1 VPSFGYKP
9 VNAYNMR
16 LEVMARTYK
25 NNHLFRGLLQS
36 EDGIISSI
44 LDVNHRSIT
53 FQTTF
58 GVNED
63 LVDELK
69 NRPEHIVFS
78 ERSRIARLGLQIK
91 CDPPDANS
99 LQGDMITLTL
109 VASTVIPGYPGLD
122 EFKDFFTPGLPVGRL
137 VFCDPEALLS
147 SDEVL
152 EAIERAELKLP
163 ESTTISSD
171 GSILIAPH
179 KAVCRFREPLDKRT
193 LGRILLREDGRELLN
208 RYQVRNAM
216 PSVTIG
222 PGEGVVTTCS
232 MYLNEHYVVLQ
243 SGFALG
249 RNLPATVLDPI
260 KTRGIRIYLEIVNHS
275 HHPIVNPLISAKVY
289 NAAKSRNGL
298 RRKKAAQT
306 SNFYSYLQMREFEER
321 FSRFSNTT
329 CHFLDKPVAVALGE
343 ADGLKKAEIFLNG
356 PSEDCDVT
364 RPMCSLARRD
374 FSPNSEC
381 SHVYAT
387 SRIEDALDR
396 IPAVLIMKYF
406 PNIIEH
412 RDIINLTC
420 EGKLKALYFYE
431 PSCEHGPFLSQ
442 QDHHRLEEYHAFG
455 LEVYWVSGLNDRLMK
470 HTMRDGMGYFVA
482 PERIADFHKSML
494 FAFYGSN
501 QKLSPRGE
509 TKLGE
514 LLDALIEFWGQRIGI
529 VTGGGSGVMEQ
540 ANTLARERGI
550 LSGANFLD
558 ITDQSMTTDVDFCQ
572 VFQATCRHSRQKWF
586 EIASFPIF
594 NIGGLGS
601 LEELG
606 ITLCNMKLSILDPV
620 PVILFDTEGGG
631 DFWNGID
638 DQINE
643 MVKRGRAPAWIKDNI
658 VITDDP
664 KTVTD
669 VYRQRLQLF

>member
-1 VPSFGYKP
+1 
-9 VNAYNMR
+9 
-16 LEVMARTYK
+16 MARKNT

-36 EDGIISSI
+36 EDGLISKII
-44 LDVNHRSIT
+44 DANDQSIT
-53 FQTTF
+53 FEAAF
-58 GVNED
+58 GLSE
-63 LVDELK
+63 ELIAQLK
-69 NRPEHIVFS
+69 KQPEHIVFS
-78 ERSRIARLGLQIK
+78 ERSRIARLGIQIK
-91 CDPPDANS
+91 CEPPAIDRLAT
-99 LQGDMITLTL
+99 DKITLSL
-109 VASTVIPGYPGLD
+109 VASAVISGYPGLN
-122 EFKDFFTPGLPVGRL
+122 EIKDFLSLGLPVGRL
-137 VFCDPEALLS
+137 VFCDPDALLS

-171 GSILIAPH
+171 GSIVIAPH
-179 KAVCRFREPLDKRT
+179 KVVCRFREPLDKKT

-208 RYQVRNAM
+208 RYQVRSAV
-216 PSVTIG
+216 PSVTIAA
-222 PGEGVVTTCS
+222 GEGVVTTCS
-232 MYLNEHYVVLQ
+232 MYLNEHFVVLQ
-243 SGFALG
+243 SGFATG

-260 KTRGIRIYLEIVNHS
+260 KTRGIRIYLEIVNQS
-275 HHPIVNPLISAKVY
+275 DHPIVNPLISARIY

-298 RRKKAAQT
+298 QKKKSAGK
-306 SNFYSYLQMREFEER
+306 NPHFNYRQMRSFEKRLTPTEK
-321 FSRFSNTT
+321 ST
-329 CHFLDKPVAVALGE
+329 CHFIDKPVAVIQDQAE
-343 ADGLKKAEIFLNG
+343 GLKNAGIFLNG
-356 PSEDCDVT
+356 PGQRCEVT
-364 RPMCSLARRD
+364 KAMCALARSD
-374 FSPNSEC
+374 FSPASEC
-381 SHVYAT
+381 AHQYAT
-387 SRIEDALDR
+387 TRIQD
-396 IPAVLIMKYF
+396 IVQKSPAVLAAKYF

-420 EGKLKALYFYE
+420 EGKLRALYFYE

-455 LEVYWVSGLNDRLMK
+455 LEVYWVSGLNGRLMK

-482 PERIADFHKSML
+482 PERLADFHKSML

-501 QKLSPRGE
+501 QRLSSSGE
-509 TKLGE
+509 DRLGA
-514 LLDALIEFWGQRIGI
+514 LLDALIDFWGQRIGI

-540 ANTLARERGI
+540 ANTLARKRGI

-594 NIGGLGS
+594 NVGGLGS

-631 DFWNGID
+631 NYWSGIE

-643 MVKRGRAPAWIKDNI
+643 MVKRGRAPDWIKDNI

>member
-1 VPSFGYKP
+1 
-9 VNAYNMR
+9 
-16 LEVMARTYK
+16 MAGTHT

-36 EDGIISSI
+36 EDGLITRVK
-44 LDVNHRSIT
+44 DVNAQAIT
-53 FQTTF
+53 FEATF
-58 GVNED
+58 G
-63 LVDELK
+63 LSPELIEQLK
-69 NRPEHIVFS
+69 EQPEHIVFS
-78 ERSRIARLGLQIK
+78 ERSRIARLGVQLK
-91 CDPPDANS
+91 CDLAGADG
-99 LQGDMITLTL
+99 LKGDRITLSL
-109 VASTVIPGYPGLD
+109 IASAVIPGYPGLG
-122 EFKDFFTPGLPVGRL
+122 ELKDFFTLGLPVGRL

-163 ESTTISSD
+163 ASTTISSD
-171 GSILIAPH
+171 GSIVIAPH
-179 KAVCRFREPLDKRT
+179 KVVCRFKELLDKKT

-208 RYQVRNAM
+208 RYQVRQAV
-216 PSVTIG
+216 PSVTIAA
-222 PGEGVVTTCS
+222 GEGVVTTCS
-232 MYLNEHYVVLQ
+232 MYLNEHFVVLQ
-243 SGFALG
+243 SGFAMG

-260 KTRGIRIYLEIVNHS
+260 KTRGIRIYLEIVNQS
-275 HHPIVNPLISAKVY
+275 NHPIVNPLISARVY
-289 NAAKSRNGL
+289 NAAKSPNG
-298 RRKKAAQT
+298 RRKQKTAGNGQYFT
-306 SNFYSYLQMREFEER
+306 YRQMREFEKR
-321 FSRFSNTT
+321 FASGVNST
-329 CHFLDKPVAVALGE
+329 CHFIDKPVAIIQGKRDA
-343 ADGLKKAEIFLNG
+343 LKKAGIFLNG
-356 PSEDCDVT
+356 PGQACRVT
-364 RPMCSLARRD
+364 KAMCALARRD
-374 FSPNSEC
+374 FSPDSEC
-381 SHVYAT
+381 THLYAT
-387 SRIEDALDR
+387 SKIQDAFEKS
-396 IPAVLIMKYF
+396 PAVMAVKYF

-455 LEVYWVSGLNDRLMK
+455 LEVYWVSGLNNRLMK
-470 HTMRDGMGYFVA
+470 HTRRDGMGYFVA
-482 PERIADFHKSML
+482 PERLADFHKSML

-501 QKLSPRGE
+501 QQLSANGE
-509 TKLGE
+509 ARLGA
-514 LLDALIEFWGQRIGI
+514 LMDALIDFWGRRIGI

-540 ANTLARERGI
+540 ANTLARKRGI

-606 ITLCNMKLSILDPV
+606 ITLCNMKLAILDPV
-620 PVILFDTEGGG
+620 PVILFDTEGNG
-631 DFWNGID
+631 DFWAGIAG
-638 DQINE
+638 QINE

-664 KTVTD
+664 NTVTD

>member
-1 VPSFGYKP
+1 
-9 VNAYNMR
+9 MR
-16 LEVMARTYK
+16 LDVMARIYK

-36 EDGIISSI
+36 EDGIISRI
-44 LDVNHRSIT
+44 MDVNDRSIT

-58 GVNED
+58 GLNED
-63 LVDELK
+63 LIDELK

-78 ERSRIARLGLQIK
+78 ERSRIARLGIQIK
-91 CDPPDANS
+91 CDPPDADS
-99 LQGDMITLTL
+99 LQADMITLTL
-109 VASTVIPGYPGLD
+109 AASAVIPGYPGLD
-122 EFKDFFTPGLPVGRL
+122 EFKDFFTLGLPVGRL

-152 EAIERAELKLP
+152 AAIERAELKLP

-179 KAVCRFREPLDKRT
+179 KVVCRFREPLDRKT

-208 RYQVRNAM
+208 RYQVRHAM
-216 PSVTIG
+216 PSVTIAA
-222 PGEGVVTTCS
+222 GEGVVTTCS

-260 KTRGIRIYLEIVNHS
+260 KTRGIRIYLEIVNQS

-298 RRKKAAQT
+298 RSRKAAQQ
-306 SNFYSYLQMREFEER
+306 SSFYTYRQMREFEER
-321 FSRFSNTT
+321 FNRFGSTT
-329 CHFLDKPVAVALGE
+329 CHFLDKPVAVAPGE

-356 PSEDCDVT
+356 PAEDCNVT
-364 RPMCSLARRD
+364 RATCSLARRD

-482 PERIADFHKSML
+482 PARIADFHKSML

-594 NIGGLGS
+594 NVGGLGS

-631 DFWNGID
+631 DFWNGIHE
-638 DQINE
+638 QINE
-643 MVKRGRAPAWIKDNI
+643 MVKRGRAPEWIKENI

-664 KTVTD
+664 KAVTA

>member
-1 VPSFGYKP
+1 MSG
-9 VNAYNMR
+9 
-16 LEVMARTYK
+16 TYK

-36 EDGIISSI
+36 EDGVISRI
-44 LDVNHRSIT
+44 LDTNDQSIT
-53 FQTTF
+53 FQTSF
-58 GVNED
+58 GLSE
-63 LVDELK
+63 ELIDQLK
-69 NRPEHIVFS
+69 QQSEHIVFS
-78 ERSRIARLGLQIK
+78 ERSRIARLGVQIK
-91 CDPPDANS
+91 CDPPSAANID
-99 LQGDMITLTL
+99 GNKITLTQ
-109 VASTVIPGYPGLD
+109 VASQVISGYPDLNQLN
-122 EFKDFFTPGLPVGRL
+122 DFFTLGLPVGRL
-137 VFCDPEALLS
+137 VFCDPQALLT

-152 EAIERAELKLP
+152 DAIDRAQLKLP
-163 ESTTISSD
+163 ASTTISSD
-171 GSILIAPH
+171 GSIVIAPH
-179 KAVCRFREPLDKRT
+179 KIVCKFQKPLNRET

-208 RYQVRNAM
+208 RYQMRTEV
-216 PSVTIG
+216 PSVNIA

-260 KTRGIRIYLEIVNHS
+260 KTRGIRIYLEIVNQS
-275 HHPIVNPLISAKVY
+275 DHPIVNPLISARVY
-289 NAAKSRNGL
+289 YAAKSKKTSN
-298 RRKKAAQT
+298 RKKIAGNAG
-306 SNFYSYLQMREFEER
+306 FYSFRQMRELEKR
-321 FSRFSNTT
+321 FDGQKDTT
-329 CHFLDKPVAVALGE
+329 CHFMQKPIAVIPNKPG
-343 ADGLKKAEIFLNG
+343 GIKKSQIFQNG
-356 PSEDCDVT
+356 PEQLCEVT
-364 RPMCSLARRD
+364 HAICALARRN
-374 FSPNSEC
+374 FSPTSEC
-381 SHVYAT
+381 VHIYAT
-387 SRIEDALDR
+387 SKIPDA
-396 IPAVLIMKYF
+396 ISHPPAVLVMKYF

-455 LEVYWVSGLNDRLMK
+455 LEVFWVSGLNGQLIK

-482 PERIADFHKSML
+482 PERMADFHKSML

-501 QKLSPRGE
+501 QRLSQAGE
-509 TKLGE
+509 TRLGN
-514 LLDALIEFWGQRIGI
+514 LMDALIEFWGKRIGI

-540 ANTLARERGI
+540 ANMLARQRGI

-558 ITDQSMTTDVDFCQ
+558 ITDQAMTTDVDFCQ

-594 NIGGLGS
+594 NVGGLGS

-606 ITLCNMKLSILDPV
+606 ITLCNMKLSIQDPV
-620 PVILFDTEGGG
+620 PVILFDTEGAGN
-631 DFWNGID
+631 FWDGVER
-638 DQINE
+638 QIRE
-643 MVKRGRAPAWIKDNI
+643 MIKRGRAPAWIQENI

-664 KTVTD
+664 KVVTD

>member
-1 VPSFGYKP
+1 
-9 VNAYNMR
+9 
-16 LEVMARTYK
+16 MARTHRD
-25 NNHLFRGLLQS
+25 NHLFRGLLQS
-36 EDGIISSI
+36 EDGVISRI
-44 LDVNHRSIT
+44 LDMNNRTIT

-58 GVNED
+58 GLNED

-91 CDPPDANS
+91 CDPPDATS
-99 LQGDMITLTL
+99 LKGDMITLTL
-109 VASTVIPGYPGLD
+109 AASAVIPGYPGLD
-122 EFKDFFTPGLPVGRL
+122 EFKDFFTLGLPVGRL

-147 SDEVL
+147 SGEVL

-171 GSILIAPH
+171 GSIVIAPH
-179 KAVCRFREPLDKRT
+179 KVVCRFREPLDKKT
-193 LGRILLREDGRELLN
+193 LGRILFREDGRELLN

-216 PSVTIG
+216 PAVIIA

-260 KTRGIRIYLEIVNHS
+260 KTRGIRIYLEIVNQS

-306 SNFYSYLQMREFEER
+306 STFYSYRQMREFEKGFNR
-321 FSRFSNTT
+321 LRNTT

-364 RPMCSLARRD
+364 RAMCSLARRD

-387 SRIEDALDR
+387 SRIENALDR

-455 LEVYWVSGLNDRLMK
+455 LEVFWVSGLNDRLMK

-482 PERIADFHKSML
+482 PERFADFHKSML

-501 QKLSPRGE
+501 QKLSPKGE
-509 TKLGE
+509 AKLGG
-514 LLDALIEFWGQRIGI
+514 LLEALIEFWGRRIGI

-558 ITDQSMTTDVDFCQ
+558 ITDQTMTTDVDFCQ

-643 MVKRGRAPAWIKDNI
+643 MVRRGRAPAWIKDNI
-658 VITDDP
+658 VITDNP
-664 KTVTD
+664 KEVTD

>member
-1 VPSFGYKP
+1 
-9 VNAYNMR
+9 MR
-16 LEVMARTYK
+16 MEVMARTYK
-25 NNHLFRGLLQS
+25 NNHPFRGLLQS
-36 EDGIISSI
+36 EDGIISRI

-58 GVNED
+58 GLNED

-78 ERSRIARLGLQIK
+78 ERSRIARLGVQIK
-91 CDPPDANS
+91 CDPPDVDS
-99 LQGDMITLTL
+99 LQGNMITLTL
-109 VASTVIPGYPGLD
+109 VASAVISGYPGLD
-122 EFKDFFTPGLPVGRL
+122 EFKDFFTLGLPVGRL

-152 EAIERAELKLP
+152 EAIEGAELKLP
-163 ESTTISSD
+163 ASTTISSD

-179 KAVCRFREPLDKRT
+179 KVVCQFREPLDRET

-216 PSVTIG
+216 PSVTIA

-260 KTRGIRIYLEIVNHS
+260 KTRGIRIYLEIVNQS
-275 HHPIVNPLISAKVY
+275 NHPIVNPLISAKVY

-298 RRKKAAQT
+298 RRKKAAQV
-306 SNFYSYLQMREFEER
+306 SHFYTYRDMREFEER
-321 FSRFSNTT
+321 FYCLSNTT
-329 CHFLDKPVAVALGE
+329 CHFLDKPVAVAPGE

-364 RPMCSLARRD
+364 RAMCSLARRD
-374 FSPNSEC
+374 FSPKSEC

-387 SRIEDALDR
+387 SRIEDALDST
-396 IPAVLIMKYF
+396 PAVLIMKYF

-501 QKLSPRGE
+501 QKLSSRGA

-514 LLDALIEFWGQRIGI
+514 LLEALIEFWGQRIGI

-594 NIGGLGS
+594 NVGGLGS

-638 DQINE
+638 DQIKE
-643 MVKRGRAPAWIKDNI
+643 MVSRGRAPEWIKDNI
-658 VITDDP
+658 VITDNP

-669 VYRQRLQLF
+669 VYRERLQLF

>member
-1 VPSFGYKP
+1 
-9 VNAYNMR
+9 
-16 LEVMARTYK
+16 MAGIHK

-36 EDGIISSI
+36 EDGVITRI
-44 LDVNHRSIT
+44 LDMNDQSVA

-58 GVNED
+58 GLNAD
-63 LVDELK
+63 LVDEFK

-91 CDPPDANS
+91 CNPPGADS
-99 LQGDMITLTL
+99 LEGDKITLNL
-109 VASTVIPGYPGLD
+109 EASAVIPGYPRLD
-122 EFKDFFTPGLPVGRL
+122 EFKDLIALGLPVGRL

-152 EAIERAELKLP
+152 RAIERAELKLP
-163 ESTTISSD
+163 ESTAISSD
-171 GSILIAPH
+171 GSIVIAPH
-179 KAVCRFREPLDKRT
+179 KVVCRFREPLDRKA

-208 RYQVRNAM
+208 RYQVRNAV
-216 PSVTIG
+216 PSLTIA

-243 SGFALG
+243 SGFSLG

-260 KTRGIRIYLEIVNHS
+260 KTRGIRIYLEIVNQS
-275 HHPIVNPLISAKVY
+275 HHPIVNPLISAKIY
-289 NAAKSRNGL
+289 NAAKSRNGQ
-298 RRKKAAQT
+298 RRKKAVHT
-306 SNFYSYLQMREFEER
+306 GNSFSYRQMRRFEKR
-321 FSRFSNTT
+321 FEDIGNPN
-329 CHFLDKPVAVALGE
+329 CHFLERPVALASGE
-343 ADGLKKAEIFLNG
+343 TDRLDKAEFFING
-356 PSEDCDVT
+356 PSENCDVT
-364 RPMCSLARRD
+364 RAMCALARRD
-374 FSPNSEC
+374 FSPKSEC
-381 SHVYAT
+381 AHIYAT
-387 SRIEDALDR
+387 SRIQAAIDSN
-396 IPAVLIMKYF
+396 PTVLILKFF

-420 EGKLKALYFYE
+420 QGKLKALYFFE
-431 PSCEHGPFLSQ
+431 PSYEHGPFLSQ

-455 LEVYWVSGLNDRLMK
+455 LEVYWVSGLNERLMK
-470 HTMRDGMGYFVA
+470 HTMRDRMGYFVA

-501 QKLSPRGE
+501 QKLSPKGE
-509 TKLGE
+509 EKLGA
-514 LLDALIEFWGQRIGI
+514 LMDALIEFWGQHIGI

-558 ITDQSMTTDVDFCQ
+558 ITDQSLTTDVDFCQ
-572 VFQATCRHSRQKWF
+572 IFQATCRHSRQKWF

-620 PVILFDTEGGG
+620 PVVLFDTEGGG
-631 DFWNGID
+631 DYWNGID
-638 DQINE
+638 DQIHE
-643 MVKRGRAPAWIKDNI
+643 MVKRGRAPDWIEDNI

-664 KTVTD
+664 KMVTD

>member
-1 VPSFGYKP
+1 
-9 VNAYNMR
+9 MR
-16 LEVMARTYK
+16 LKVMARTYK
-25 NNHLFRGLLQS
+25 NNHPFRGLLQS
-36 EDGIISSI
+36 EDGVISRI

-58 GVNED
+58 GLNQD

-78 ERSRIARLGLQIK
+78 ERSRIARLGIQIK
-91 CDPPDANS
+91 CEPPDANS
-99 LQGDMITLTL
+99 LQGDMVTLTL
-109 VASTVIPGYPGLD
+109 VASAVISGYPGLD
-122 EFKDFFTPGLPVGRL
+122 EFKDFFTLGLPVGRL

-152 EAIERAELKLP
+152 EAIEGAELKLP
-163 ESTTISSD
+163 ASTTISSD
-171 GSILIAPH
+171 GSIVIAPH
-179 KAVCRFREPLDKRT
+179 KVVCRFREPLDRKT
-193 LGRILLREDGRELLN
+193 LGRILFREDGRELLN

-216 PSVTIG
+216 PSVNIAA
-222 PGEGVVTTCS
+222 GEGVVTTCS

-260 KTRGIRIYLEIVNHS
+260 KTRGIRIYLEIVNQS
-275 HHPIVNPLISAKVY
+275 NHPIVNPLISAKVY

-306 SNFYSYLQMREFEER
+306 SCFYTYRHMREFEER
-321 FSRFSNTT
+321 FYRFRNTT
-329 CHFLDKPVAVALGE
+329 CHFLDKPVAIAPGE
-343 ADGLKKAEIFLNG
+343 ADGLEKAEIFLNG
-356 PSEDCDVT
+356 PSEECDVT
-364 RPMCSLARRD
+364 RAMCSLARRD

-387 SRIEDALDR
+387 SRVEDALDR

-594 NIGGLGS
+594 NVGGLGS

-606 ITLCNMKLSILDPV
+606 ITLCNMKLSILEPV

-643 MVKRGRAPAWIKDNI
+643 MVRRGRAPEWIKDNI

>member
-1 VPSFGYKP
+1 
-9 VNAYNMR
+9 
-16 LEVMARTYK
+16 MANKHT

-36 EDGIISSI
+36 EDGLITKII
-44 LDVNHRSIT
+44 DANHQSIT
-53 FQTTF
+53 FEAVF
-58 GVNED
+58 G
-63 LVDELK
+63 LSDELK
-69 NRPEHIVFS
+69 EQLKNQPEHIVFS
-78 ERSRIARLGLQIK
+78 ERSRIARLGIQIE
-91 CDPPDANS
+91 CGPPAIDR
-99 LQGDMITLTL
+99 LEGGHITLSL
-109 VASTVIPGYPGLD
+109 VASAVISGYPGLK
-122 EFKDFFTPGLPVGRL
+122 EIKDFFSLGLPIGRL
-137 VFCDPEALLS
+137 VFCDPDALLS

-171 GSILIAPH
+171 GSIVIAPH
-179 KAVCRFREPLDKRT
+179 KVICQFREPLDKKT

-208 RYQVRNAM
+208 RYQVRSAV
-216 PSVTIG
+216 PAVTIAA
-222 PGEGVVTTCS
+222 GEGVVTTCS
-232 MYLNEHYVVLQ
+232 MYLNDHFIVLQ
-243 SGFALG
+243 SGFATG

-260 KTRGIRIYLEIVNHS
+260 KTRGIRIYLEIVNQS
-275 HHPIVNPLISAKVY
+275 VHPIVNPLISARIY
-289 NAAKSRNGL
+289 NAAKSRNGV
-298 RRKKAAQT
+298 KKPKSAGKNAHYT
-306 SNFYSYLQMREFEER
+306 YRQMRSFEKR
-321 FSRFSNTT
+321 LTPADRST
-329 CHFLDKPVAVALGE
+329 CHFIDKPVAVIQGK
-343 ADGLKKAEIFLNG
+343 ADGLKNARIFLNG
-356 PSEDCDVT
+356 PGQACDVT
-364 RPMCSLARRD
+364 KAMCALARRD

-381 SHVYAT
+381 THLYAT
-387 SRIEDALDR
+387 SRIQDVAQKT
-396 IPAVLIMKYF
+396 PAVLALKYF

-455 LEVYWVSGLNDRLMK
+455 LEVYWVSGLNGQLMK

-482 PERIADFHKSML
+482 PDRLADFHKSML

-501 QKLSPRGE
+501 QTLSNRGE
-509 TKLGE
+509 ERLGT
-514 LLDALIEFWGQRIGI
+514 LMDALIDFWGQRIGI

-540 ANTLARERGI
+540 ANTLARKRGI

-594 NIGGLGS
+594 NVGGLGS

-631 DFWNGID
+631 RFWSGID

-643 MVKRGRAPAWIKDNI
+643 MVNRGRAPGWIKDNI

>member
-1 VPSFGYKP
+1 
-9 VNAYNMR
+9 
-16 LEVMARTYK
+16 MASTHK

-36 EDGIISSI
+36 EDGVISRI
-44 LDVNHRSIT
+44 LDVNTQSIT
-53 FQTTF
+53 FETRF
-58 GVNED
+58 GLSE
-63 LVDELK
+63 ELIDQLK
-69 NRPEHIVFS
+69 TQPEHIVFS
-78 ERSRIARLGLQIK
+78 ERSRIARLGIQIK
-91 CDPPDANS
+91 CDPPSADN
-99 LQGDMITLTL
+99 LTGDKITLVL
-109 VASTVIPGYPGLD
+109 VASAVITGYPGL
-122 EFKDFFTPGLPVGRL
+122 EELKDLFSLGLPVGRL

-152 EAIERAELKLP
+152 EAIERADLKLP
-163 ESTTISSD
+163 ASTTISSD
-171 GSILIAPH
+171 GSIVIAPH
-179 KAVCRFREPLDKRT
+179 KVVCRFKEPLSKKT
-193 LGRILLREDGRELLN
+193 LGRILLRKDGRELLN
-208 RYQVRNAM
+208 RYQVSDAV
-216 PSVTIG
+216 PSVTVA

-232 MYLNEHYVVLQ
+232 MYLNEHFVVLQ

-260 KTRGIRIYLEIVNHS
+260 KTRGIRIYLEIVNQS
-275 HHPIVNPLISAKVY
+275 DHPIVNPLISAKVY
-289 NAAKSRNGL
+289 KAARSRNG
-298 RRKKAAQT
+298 RQPKKTARP
-306 SNFYSYLQMREFEER
+306 NEFYTYRQMRAFENR
-321 FSRFSNTT
+321 FGISGNST
-329 CHFLDKPVAVALGE
+329 CHFIDKPVAVIQE
-343 ADGLKKAEIFLNG
+343 KAEGLEKADIFLNG
-356 PSEDCDVT
+356 PDQNCDVT
-364 RPMCSLARRD
+364 RAMCALARRD
-374 FSPNSEC
+374 FSPRSEC
-381 SHVYAT
+381 AHEYAT
-387 SRIEDALDR
+387 SKIEETVKNV
-396 IPAVLIMKYF
+396 PAVLAMKYF

-412 RDIINLTC
+412 RDIVNLTC

-442 QDHHRLEEYHAFG
+442 QDHHRLEEYYTFG
-455 LEVYWVSGLNDRLMK
+455 LEVYWVSGLNQKLMK

-482 PERIADFHKSML
+482 PERMADFHKSML

-501 QKLSPRGE
+501 QILSRGGAE
-509 TKLGE
+509 RLG
-514 LLDALIEFWGQRIGI
+514 ALMDSLIDFWGKHIGI

-620 PVILFDTEGGG
+620 PVILFDTEGNG
-631 DFWNGID
+631 DYWTGID
-638 DQINE
+638 DQIKE
-643 MVKRGRAPAWIKDNI
+643 MVNQGRAPAWIKDNI

>member
-1 VPSFGYKP
+1 
-9 VNAYNMR
+9 
-16 LEVMARTYK
+16 MARTSK

-36 EDGIISSI
+36 EDGVISKI
-44 LDVNHRSIT
+44 LDISDRSIQ

-58 GVNED
+58 GLNED
-63 LVDELK
+63 LIDEFMH
-69 NRPEHIVFS
+69 RPEHIVFS
-78 ERSRIARLGLQIK
+78 ERSRIARLGIQIK
-91 CDPPDANS
+91 CDPPDAGS
-99 LQGDMITLTL
+99 LQGDMITLRQ
-109 VASTVIPGYPGLD
+109 VASAVIPGYPGLN
-122 EFKDFFTPGLPVGRL
+122 EFKDFFTLGLPVGRL
-137 VFCDPEALLS
+137 VFCDPEALLT

-152 EAIERAELKLP
+152 AAIERAELKLP
-163 ESTTISSD
+163 ASTTISSD
-171 GSILIAPH
+171 GSIVIAPH
-179 KAVCRFREPLDKRT
+179 KVVCRFKEPLNRET
-193 LGRILLREDGRELLN
+193 LGRILLLEDGRELLN
-208 RYQVRNAM
+208 RYQVRDAM
-216 PSVTIG
+216 PSVTVA

-260 KTRGIRIYLEIVNHS
+260 KTRGIRIYLEIVNQS
-275 HHPIVNPLISAKVY
+275 DHPIVNPLISAKVY
-289 NAAKSRNGL
+289 NAAKSSNGL
-298 RRKKAAQT
+298 RRKKASQT
-306 SNFYSYLQMREFEER
+306 NSFFTYRQMREFEGR
-321 FSRFSNTT
+321 INCFDSTT
-329 CHFLDKPVAVALGE
+329 CHFSDKPVAVALGE
-343 ADGLKKAEIFLNG
+343 ADGLKKAAVFLNG

-364 RPMCSLARRD
+364 RATCSLARSD

-381 SHVYAT
+381 SHMYGT
-387 SRIEDALDR
+387 SRIEDALDGVS
-396 IPAVLIMKYF
+396 AVLIMKYF

-420 EGKLKALYFYE
+420 DGKLKALYFYE

-442 QDHHRLEEYHAFG
+442 QDHHRLEEYYAFG

-470 HTMRDGMGYFVA
+470 HTMRDGLGYFVA

-501 QKLSPRGE
+501 QKLSRRGE
-509 TKLGE
+509 SKLGE
-514 LLDALIEFWGQRIGI
+514 LLDALIAFWGQRIGI

-550 LSGANFLD
+550 LSGANFLE

-631 DFWNGID
+631 NFWNGID

-643 MVKRGRAPAWIKDNI
+643 MVDQGRAPEWIIDNI
-658 VITDDP
+658 IITDDP
-664 KTVTD
+664 STVTD
-669 VYRQRLQLF
+669 VYRERLQLF

>member
-1 VPSFGYKP
+1 
-9 VNAYNMR
+9 MR
-16 LEVMARTYK
+16 LQVMARTYK
-25 NNHLFRGLLQS
+25 NNLLFRGLLQS
-36 EDGIISSI
+36 EDGVISRI
-44 LDVNHRSIT
+44 LDVNKRSIT

-58 GVNED
+58 GLNKD
-63 LVDELK
+63 LVEEFK

-78 ERSRIARLGLQIK
+78 ERSRIARLGIQIK
-91 CDPPDANS
+91 CDPPAASS

-109 VASTVIPGYPGLD
+109 VASAVIQGYPGLD
-122 EFKDFFTPGLPVGRL
+122 EFKDFFTLGLPVGRL
-137 VFCDPEALLS
+137 VFCDPGALLS

-163 ESTTISSD
+163 ASTTISSD

-179 KAVCRFREPLDKRT
+179 KVVCRFKKPLDKRT

-216 PSVTIG
+216 PAVTIA

-260 KTRGIRIYLEIVNHS
+260 KTRGIRIYLEIVNQS
-275 HHPIVNPLISAKVY
+275 NHPIVNPLISAKVY

-298 RRKKAAQT
+298 RYKKGAQT
-306 SNFYSYLQMREFEER
+306 GDFYSYRQMRKFEER
-321 FSRFSNTT
+321 FNSRSTHI
-329 CHFLDKPVAVALGE
+329 CHFLNKPLAVAPGE
-343 ADGLKKAEIFLNG
+343 ADGLKKAEIFVNG
-356 PSEDCDVT
+356 PSEDCDVP
-364 RPMCSLARRD
+364 RAMCSMARHD
-374 FSPNSEC
+374 LSSNSKC

-387 SRIEDALDR
+387 SRIEDALDG

-406 PNIIEH
+406 PSIVEH

-431 PSCEHGPFLSQ
+431 PSCDHGPFLSQ

-455 LEVYWVSGLNDRLMK
+455 LEVYWVSGLNDCLMK
-470 HTMRDGMGYFVA
+470 HTMRDGMGYFVV
-482 PERIADFHKSML
+482 PQRIADFHKSML

-509 TKLGE
+509 IKLGE
-514 LLDALIEFWGQRIGI
+514 LLDALIEFWGRRIGI

-601 LEELG
+601 LEELDRD
-606 ITLCNMKLSILDPV
+606 LPS
-620 PVILFDTEGGG
+620 
-631 DFWNGID
+631 
-638 DQINE
+638 
-643 MVKRGRAPAWIKDNI
+643 
-658 VITDDP
+658 
-664 KTVTD
+664 
-669 VYRQRLQLF
+669 

>member
-1 VPSFGYKP
+1 
-9 VNAYNMR
+9 
-16 LEVMARTYK
+16 MARTHRDNY
-25 NNHLFRGLLQS
+25 LFRGLLQS
-36 EDGIISSI
+36 EDGVISRI
-44 LDVNHRSIT
+44 LDVNNRSIT

-58 GVNED
+58 GLNED
-63 LVDELK
+63 LVKELK

-78 ERSRIARLGLQIK
+78 ERSRIARLGIQIK
-91 CDPPDANS
+91 CDPPDLNS
-99 LQGDMITLTL
+99 LKGDIVTLTL
-109 VASTVIPGYPGLD
+109 AASAVISGYPGLD
-122 EFKDFFTPGLPVGRL
+122 EFKDFFTLGLPVGRL

-171 GSILIAPH
+171 GSIVIAPH
-179 KAVCRFREPLDKRT
+179 KVVCRFKEPLDKKA
-193 LGRILLREDGRELLN
+193 LGRILFREDGRELLN
-208 RYQVRNAM
+208 RYQVRNAL
-216 PSVTIG
+216 PSLTIA

-260 KTRGIRIYLEIVNHS
+260 KTRGIRIYLEIVNQS

-306 SNFYSYLQMREFEER
+306 STFYSYRQMREFENR
-321 FSRFSNTT
+321 FSRLSTTT
-329 CHFLDKPVAVALGE
+329 CHFIDKPVAVACGE
-343 ADGLKKAEIFLNG
+343 ADGLRKAEIFLNG
-356 PSEDCDVT
+356 PSEECDVT
-364 RPMCSLARRD
+364 RAMCSLARRD

-381 SHVYAT
+381 AHMYAT
-387 SRIEDALDR
+387 SKIENALDR

-455 LEVYWVSGLNDRLMK
+455 LEVFWVSGLNDRLMK
-470 HTMRDGMGYFVA
+470 HTMLDGMGYFVA
-482 PERIADFHKSML
+482 PERFADFHKSML

-501 QKLSPRGE
+501 QKLSPKGE
-509 TKLGE
+509 AKLGG
-514 LLDALIEFWGQRIGI
+514 LLEALIEFWGRRIGI

-558 ITDQSMTTDVDFCQ
+558 ITDQTMTTDVDFCQ

-594 NIGGLGS
+594 NVGGLGS

-643 MVKRGRAPAWIKDNI
+643 MVKRGRAPEWIKDNI
-658 VITDDP
+658 VITDNP